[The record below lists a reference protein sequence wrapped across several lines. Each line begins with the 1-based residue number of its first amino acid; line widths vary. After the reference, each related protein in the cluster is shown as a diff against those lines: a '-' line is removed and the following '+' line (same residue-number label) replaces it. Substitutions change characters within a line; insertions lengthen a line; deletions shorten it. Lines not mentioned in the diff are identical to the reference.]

1 MKVKVFQ
8 SNHNGKIEF
17 TRAELEKLL
26 NEVYTDGYNEG
37 KSSHWTWTSPYLNNT
52 NITSNLDGTTL
63 TSDNA
68 KINKDLLNQISGAIN
83 SDNDACEAANPARKP
98 YITTTTNTIST
109 KPNAY
114 TVTMKCNEADIN
126 KAADALRDLLNNPGA
141 LSTKAVDDAFSR
153 LAKELNF

>member
-37 KSSHWTWTSPYLNNT
+37 KNSNTWTWTSPYLSTCGTSICNNVT
-52 NITSNLDGTTL
+52 TDPAFTL
-63 TSDNA
+63 TSANCATDKIEAILDNSVATSSDKTNKNTDA
-68 KINKDLLNQISGAIN
+68 K
-83 SDNDACEAANPARKP
+83 
-98 YITTTTNTIST
+98 T
-109 KPNAY
+109 Y
-114 TVTMKCNEADIN
+114 TVKVNGSISNANLSKLVNDIF
-126 KAADALRDLLNNPGA
+126 ATDASH
-141 LSTKAVDDAFSR
+141 STSKKVENAFSK

>member
-37 KSSHWTWTSPYLNNT
+37 KSSHWTWTTPYLNESLSSNKSATITGT
-52 NITSNLDGTTL
+52 N
-63 TSDNA
+63 A
-68 KINKDLLNQISGAIN
+68 EINKELLTQISGTTEYKA
-83 SDNDACEAANPARKP
+83 EAPQ
-98 YITTTTNTIST
+98 ITTTSNST
-109 KPNAY
+109 KPNTY

-126 KAADALRDLLNNPGA
+126 KAADALRELLNTPNA
-141 LSTKAVDDAFSR
+141 LCTAKFDDAFDK